1 MDIKDKVAVVT
12 GGASGLGEATVENLL
27 AAGAKVAIFDL
38 NEEKGQALVSRQDGG
53 VLFFK
58 VNVADEAEVMAAVA
72 ATTEAF
78 GTIHICVNC
87 AGVPTIGRIVGRNG
101 PHPYDDFKRVIDVNL
116 NGTFNV
122 CRLTAAEMLK
132 NDPIGPDGERGV
144 IVNTSSM
151 AGIEG
156 QMGQSAYA
164 ASKAGI
170 IGLILPMT
178 RDLAQFGVRVAAI
191 APGLFETPLVD
202 AAPPSRHREAARANL
217 NSPSVWDHRRNSLHS
232 WPISS
237 RMPILMASLFAL
249 MAAFAHGR
257 AKVFVKGHIRGT
269 VMTTSFP
276 KSFDFAGFNEPV
288 RMECDIYDLVIEG
301 NMPDEIDGSFY
312 RLTPDPQYPPR
323 LGDDTFLS
331 GDGMI
336 SLFRFENGHVDM
348 KMRYVMTERLKDDR
362 AARKSL
368 HGAYRNP
375 LTDDPSVEGH
385 KRGAANTTPIWHG
398 KKLLGPEGRQP
409 RDGGRQGHARD
420 DR

>member
-1 MDIKDKVAVVT
+1 MDIEDKVAVVT

-38 NEEKGQALVSRQDGG
+38 NEEKGQALVSRHDGG

-101 PHPYDDFKRVIDVNL
+101 PHPYDDFKRVVDVNL

-202 AAPPSRHREAARANL
+202 AAPPAVTEKLLSELEFPKRMG
-217 NSPSVWDHRRNSLHS
+217 SPKEF
-232 WPISS
+232 
-237 RMPILMASLFAL
+237 ASLV
-249 MAAFAHGR
+249 AHIVENAYINGEL
-257 AKVFVKGHIRGT
+257 IR
-269 VMTTSFP
+269 
-276 KSFDFAGFNEPV
+276 
-288 RMECDIYDLVIEG
+288 L
-301 NMPDEIDGSFY
+301 
-312 RLTPDPQYPPR
+312 
-323 LGDDTFLS
+323 
-331 GDGMI
+331 
-336 SLFRFENGHVDM
+336 
-348 KMRYVMTERLKDDR
+348 
-362 AARKSL
+362 
-368 HGAYRNP
+368 
-375 LTDDPSVEGH
+375 
-385 KRGAANTTPIWHG
+385 
-398 KKLLGPEGRQP
+398 
-409 RDGGRQGHARD
+409 DGGVRARP
-420 DR
+420 R